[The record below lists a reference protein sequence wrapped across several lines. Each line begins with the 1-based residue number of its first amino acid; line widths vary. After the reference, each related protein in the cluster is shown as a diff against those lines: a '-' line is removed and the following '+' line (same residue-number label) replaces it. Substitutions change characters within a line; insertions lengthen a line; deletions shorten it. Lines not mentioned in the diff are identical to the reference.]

1 MNVGALYRQLLDAYK
16 SSESSDSEEAEDSDQ
31 PGPSSGRRAKATL
44 ERSLRASRRGQSM
57 ISQPFDWKRECRE
70 LLEHL
75 WACRDSE
82 PFRYFVDSI
91 ID

>member
-1 MNVGALYRQLLDAYK
+1 MNVGVLYRQLLHAYK

-31 PGPSSGRRAKATL
+31 PGPSSGRRARATVQ
-44 ERSLRASRRGQSM
+44 RSLRAITRGQSAT
-57 ISQPFDWKRECRE
+57 SQSFDWKRECRE

-82 PFRYFVDSI
+82 PFR
-91 ID
+91 